1 MGQEKETG
9 KSLISYTSMHYDV
22 ISFSQLV
29 TSLYSKKRHEDF
41 ANLCHC
47 GHKCYLDFGLQY
59 LKTSVFVFL
68 GTLKTFFLS
77 LNFNDLYIILKL
89 ISSILSCTIAL
100 QSIF

>member
-1 MGQEKETG
+1 
-9 KSLISYTSMHYDV
+9 MHYDV
-22 ISFSQLV
+22 ISFSQVGYFTIL
-29 TSLYSKKRHEDF
+29 KKGHEDF

-59 LKTSVFVFL
+59 LKTTVFVFL

-77 LNFNDLYIILKL
+77 LNFNDLYIMLKL

-100 QSIF
+100 QSLF